1 MPSLKRPASALPP
14 TSMKRPSGS
23 IKDVVSELQN
33 GMQEED
39 ENEQVEV
46 RDKQKAQKFHKMLS
60 SGSLPDHIVHMYQV
74 ESKKSKEGAR
84 AYQTK
89 LINQLFSKTSDGT
102 YRLMTDKHEFQE
114 YRQVFQRTVAKDT
127 TEAIPRTLMLAK
139 NFHGNEVLLKKAI
152 DNGEVVAKTD
162 TDSNIEYLQFRKL
175 KKEIA
180 RGNEEGEHV
189 EGTKKVSKEQ
199 AHAMA
204 DVMSKLKWKFQLT
217 KASAGSGQDPK
228 VQWLERVV

>member
-1 MPSLKRPASALPP
+1 M
-14 TSMKRPSGS
+14 
-23 IKDVVSELQN
+23 SELQN

-39 ENEQVEV
+39 ENEQVEA
-46 RDKQKAQKFHKMLS
+46 RDKQKAQKFHKMPFFWVTPRS
-60 SGSLPDHIVHMYQV
+60 HSHMYQV

-139 NFHGNEVLLKKAI
+139 NFHGNEALLKRPLTTGKWLQR
-152 DNGEVVAKTD
+152 TD

-175 KKEIA
+175 KNEIT
-180 RGNEEGEHV
+180 RGNEEGERV

-228 VQWLERVV
+228 VSDWKGLFSNFFFLWG